1 MPEELWTEVRNTL
14 WEAVT
19 KTISKKKK
27 CKKAKWLFEEALQ
40 IAMERREVKGKGEG
54 ERYAYLNAEL
64 KRTARRDKE
73 AFLNEQCKEIEE
85 NRMTKTRDCFNK
97 IGDLKGTFHTR
108 MIETYK

>member
-1 MPEELWTEVRNTL
+1 M
-14 WEAVT
+14 
-19 KTISKKKK
+19 
-27 CKKAKWLFEEALQ
+27 FEEALQ

-85 NRMTKTRDCFNK
+85 NRMTKTRDRFNK

-108 MIETYK
+108 MNTIKDKQ